1 MAADGRDAPVLVAPG
16 ADSPYGERP
25 AVQVA
30 VGVLIAADG
39 RFLLTSRPAGKVW
52 AGHWEFPGGK
62 LEPGETVVEALRR
75 ELHEELGI
83 TIGAAAPWRT
93 LVMDYP
99 HARVALHFCRVF
111 AWQGDFVMREAQ
123 QMAWET
129 LPVRSAPVLPGT
141 VPVLQ
146 WFAEERGFAG
156 PTHAGA
162 ETG

>member
-1 MAADGRDAPVLVAPG
+1 
-16 ADSPYGERP
+16 
-25 AVQVA
+25 
-30 VGVLIAADG
+30 
-39 RFLLTSRPAGKVW
+39 
-52 AGHWEFPGGK
+52 
-62 LEPGETVVEALRR
+62 
-75 ELHEELGI
+75 
-83 TIGAAAPWRT
+83 
-93 LVMDYP
+93 MDYP